1 MIKNKQILYGLDFVI
16 IKYLNLHQNFINK
29 KLKYIKIIMIMMI
42 NINININI
50 KTKIINISIN
60 IRNN

>member
-42 NINININI
+42 SIKININTKNIN
-50 KTKIINISIN
+50 NSIN

>member
-29 KLKYIKIIMIMMI
+29 KLKYVKIIMIMMI
-42 NINININI
+42 NIKINTNTNI
-50 KTKIINISIN
+50 KTNIIKIN
-60 IRNN
+60 